1 MAEDALN
8 HGEEPT
14 AVADP
19 VVEAAGAFEEEFAAL
34 GVGFG
39 VGEITEALDFVSSAV
54 EVGADLFADEA
65 TDEAFEFHSGFVVGA
80 SFAVAVAIGFA
91 DGAKAFEGAEALAGR
106 AFADFQVLY
115 QVVEGKR
122 GLGNKE

>member
-1 MAEDALN
+1 MN

-39 VGEITEALDFVSSAV
+39 VGEIAEALDFVASAV
-54 EVGADLFADEA
+54 EVGADLFADETA
-65 TDEAFEFHSGFVVGA
+65 DEAFEFHSGFVVGA
-80 SFAVAVAIGFA
+80 SFGAAIAVAVALGFA
-91 DGAKAFEGAEALAGR
+91 DCAEAFEGTEALAGR
-106 AFADFQVLY
+106 AFADF
-115 QVVEGKR
+115 
-122 GLGNKE
+122 

>member
-39 VGEITEALDFVSSAV
+39 VGEIAEALDFVSSAV
-54 EVGADLFADEA
+54 EVGADLFADETA
-65 TDEAFEFHSGFVVGA
+65 DEAFEFHGGFVVGA
-80 SFAVAVAIGFA
+80 SFGAAIAVAVAVALGFA
-91 DGAKAFEGAEALAGR
+91 DCAEAFEGAESLAGR
-106 AFADFQVLY
+106 AFADF
-115 QVVEGKR
+115 
-122 GLGNKE
+122 